1 MWFFFFL
8 KAPDTKTEGELYHA
22 PGPACRTTV
31 PPPWSQILPPRS
43 CQSASSRFKIKS
55 HTLRI
60 DPGFKHITHTLTHSD
75 KHTQGDQRFQ
85 SAAFQLMSAQKPC
98 SRHRCALISG
108 RTDTHTDRHTL
119 SHTQT
124 GGQLTAD
131 ETPLRSGHVS
141 GTVFQNKSRV
151 CGPRWPLRCFHG
163 HADHYKLIFQ
173 CNLWPDSWFTSHISP
188 LFTFGPHGCAWSQLE
203 TRICKRQNTFERKKK
218 KKPSLGWG

>member
-1 MWFFFFL
+1 MWFFFFF

-85 SAAFQLMSAQKPC
+85 SAAFQLKSAQKPC

-108 RTDTHTDRHTL
+108 RTDTHTETDTL
-119 SHTQT
+119 SHTHRQADNSLLT
-124 GGQLTAD
+124 KHRYVQGMFPVQYFKIKAEYVVPGG
-131 ETPLRSGHVS
+131 PSG
-141 GTVFQNKSRV
+141 VFMV
-151 CGPRWPLRCFHG
+151 M
-163 HADHYKLIFQ
+163 LIII
-173 CNLWPDSWFTSHISP
+173 N
-188 LFTFGPHGCAWSQLE
+188 
-203 TRICKRQNTFERKKK
+203 
-218 KKPSLGWG
+218 